1 MDPVLRDK
9 RVWVLMAA
17 AMLTIMSNAT
27 ITPALPGIERIFAD
41 NPDAALLTRL
51 LITAPSLL
59 VAISAPLAGVMADRF
74 GRLPQ
79 IYLGLVLFSV
89 AGTAGLYLA
98 SLEAILVSRL
108 VLGLGVA
115 SIMTAQSALIGDYFD
130 APLRGR
136 LMGYQMAAV
145 NMGGLVFV
153 MLAGA
158 VAALDARLPFAIYGV
173 GLLLI
178 WPVRRRLSEPV
189 LALRDNPDMPRHDDG
204 ARDSRWLLMA
214 GLMAAMAGLTFVMY
228 YAVPTQLPYL
238 LISIGLEQPQQAG
251 LVMGATMLA
260 AAGLS
265 FASGWVRLA
274 LGATGTPV
282 AGFLLLAAGFWGI
295 AHAPGLGLQMLSA
308 GLNGAGL
315 GLTMPAF
322 VTTALNVT
330 PAHRRGTV
338 AGAMTSCIFLGQFLS
353 PLATQPL
360 VTYLGYS
367 GAFRIGGICY
377 LILALVLFVTLRH
390 QRRHPI

>member
-59 VAISAPLAGVMADRF
+59 VALSAPVAGAMADRF

-98 SLEAILVSRL
+98 SLEAILISRL

-153 MLAGA
+153 TLAGA
-158 VAALDARLPFAIYGV
+158 MAALDARLPFAIYGV

-189 LALRDNPDMPRHDDG
+189 LAPRNDPG
-204 ARDSRWLLMA
+204 APPQDSAQEAGWLLMA

-265 FASGWVRLA
+265 VASGWIRLA
-274 LGATGTPV
+274 LGAIGTPV

-295 AHAPGLGLQMLSA
+295 AYAPNLGLQMLSA

-330 PAHRRGTV
+330 PAHRRGAV

-367 GAFRIGGICY
+367 GAFRIGSICY

-390 QRRHPI
+390 QRRRPI